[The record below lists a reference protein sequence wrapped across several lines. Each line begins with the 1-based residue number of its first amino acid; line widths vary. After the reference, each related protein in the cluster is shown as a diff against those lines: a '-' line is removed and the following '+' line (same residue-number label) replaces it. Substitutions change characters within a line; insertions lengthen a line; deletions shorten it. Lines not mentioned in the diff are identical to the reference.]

1 MKHAE
6 VLAFGQFRRREQEQ
20 LTKAAD
26 EAAVA
31 LRLLPTVKDASE
43 YMTHGTP
50 QALLVDSHNKDAEQL
65 CLEVRSY
72 VAHTHTPIISLTRQ
86 LDDLSFA
93 EIFNWGGDDAVEMS
107 SSRPLL
113 TRMRALPKEPP
124 STSSQQKGLAVV
136 ADADR
141 CRRLV
146 RARVLRNAGYTIQF
160 AVNANEVRAL
170 AGEGA
175 RLVVLDA
182 ELEGSIEVLREH
194 AQRAPQTIHVLLA
207 PPRDLASHSH
217 AARALRNVAVT
228 DGFAPPEN
236 IVFLVNELERGG
248 ASDKRASR
256 RLLYG
261 TKVEYRGAGRDHG
274 DIGYCYNISEGG
286 LYVRT
291 LAPPEHQLIWLE
303 LMPPRTERR
312 VHLEGEVVWSRPYG
326 PSDYATVPPGFG
338 VKIVDATASDRAAW
352 REGYALFAAALGLN

>member
-1 MKHAE
+1 MKPGE

-20 LTKAAD
+20 LAKAAE
-26 EAAVA
+26 EASLA
-31 LRLLPTVKDASE
+31 LRLLPTAKDAAE
-43 YMTHGTP
+43 YLTHFTP

-65 CLEVRSY
+65 CLEVRSH
-72 VAHTHTPIISLTRQ
+72 VTHTHTPIISLTRE

-93 EIFNWGGDDAVEMS
+93 EIFNWGGDDAVEMNS
-107 SSRPLL
+107 PRPLL
-113 TRMRALPKEPP
+113 TRMRMLPKEPP
-124 STSSQQKGLAVV
+124 TTSSQQKGLAVV

-141 CRRLV
+141 CRRLI
-146 RARVLRNAGYTIQF
+146 RARVLRNAGYSIQF
-160 AVNANEVRAL
+160 AVDADEVREL
-170 AGEGA
+170 AAERA

-182 ELEGSIEVLREH
+182 ELEGSHELLREH
-194 AQRAPQTIHVLLA
+194 AQHAPQTIHILLA

-217 AARALRNVAVT
+217 AAQALRNVAIT

-261 TKVEYRGAGRDHG
+261 TKVEYRGAGRDQG

-291 LAPPEHQLIWLE
+291 LAPPEHELVWLE

-312 VHLEGEVVWSRPYG
+312 VHLEGEVVWRRPYG
-326 PSDYATVPPGFG
+326 PSDCATVPPGFG

-352 REGYALFAAALGLN
+352 REGYAHFAAALGLN